1 MKEDME
7 RVRMVIRHFADYVL
21 LDSCAYQ
28 SAGFYNGQAGV
39 ALALFES
46 ARMLDDSF
54 LEEQAFNLFQKS
66 LLSQDA
72 DMGFQ
77 EGWAGIGFVL
87 AYLSHYRFIDTDL
100 DELLKK
106 RIYQICGYIED
117 GINKHRYMVQDIAL
131 GFFMNFLTKQCGW
144 EEMES
149 LRYGFYKSVESQI
162 LCALEAYEMKPN
174 QNFRMSFPDLFVT
187 YLELSRFDGFY
198 ERENIIEMYGRIS
211 GKHSA
216 IHSFYIEQ
224 TGGWNGKNKR
234 RTLYEWPM
242 LLRGLPLKHF
252 MNVLHLLLID
262 KVHNIEV
269 SKWIAERL
277 INQPLDEIEKELL
290 SHLHPKMLLSGYGDG
305 VSRFLLLLCQLMG
318 ECDKMD
324 MGRMN
329 CLFKP

>member
-100 DELLKK
+100 D
-106 RIYQICGYIED
+106 
-117 GINKHRYMVQDIAL
+117 
-131 GFFMNFLTKQCGW
+131 
-144 EEMES
+144 
-149 LRYGFYKSVESQI
+149 
-162 LCALEAYEMKPN
+162 
-174 QNFRMSFPDLFVT
+174 
-187 YLELSRFDGFY
+187 
-198 ERENIIEMYGRIS
+198 
-211 GKHSA
+211 
-216 IHSFYIEQ
+216 
-224 TGGWNGKNKR
+224 
-234 RTLYEWPM
+234 
-242 LLRGLPLKHF
+242 
-252 MNVLHLLLID
+252 
-262 KVHNIEV
+262 
-269 SKWIAERL
+269 
-277 INQPLDEIEKELL
+277 
-290 SHLHPKMLLSGYGDG
+290 
-305 VSRFLLLLCQLMG
+305 
-318 ECDKMD
+318 
-324 MGRMN
+324 
-329 CLFKP
+329 